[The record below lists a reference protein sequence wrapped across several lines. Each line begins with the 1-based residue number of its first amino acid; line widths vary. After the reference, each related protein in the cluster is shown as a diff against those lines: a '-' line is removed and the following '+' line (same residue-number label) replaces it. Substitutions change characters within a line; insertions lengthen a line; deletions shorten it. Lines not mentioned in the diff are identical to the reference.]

1 MSLYALLLT
10 VAVVLV
16 VMGIVQVARRS
27 YLWGA
32 GLIGVG
38 LLIGPG
44 GVSLFR

>member
-10 VAVVLV
+10 IAVVLV
-16 VMGIVQVARRS
+16 VMGIIQVARRS

-32 GLIGVG
+32 GLIGLA

-44 GVSLFR
+44 GVSIFR